1 VVLAESRGEWKF
13 LVTGAAYFLTPAIDK
28 VAIQQNRRTGAWE
41 KRGSLF
47 AGFSG
52 FILPTM
58 PYLRNSKLL
67 LMVAAGIVAAS
78 APFPTGAQQ
87 QASDINGR
95 DVLEQVLTQTY
106 QLSIVGKGMM
116 GVGSATAIRRA
127 GTIVLVQKPGLY
139 GSFDRN
145 QIASSS
151 IHGDT
156 ATLYHG
162 NNDIEIPV
170 GERFYVFNIAVGQ
183 DNVTLALL
191 SAQLLNNK
199 KGSGRVWAAVTF
211 DFPVQSLVNA
221 NKDEVF
227 RAIDP
232 WVAPEGHYTGTA
244 VVQAAG
250 QGGNA
255 SAAPGAATSAPPLP
269 SPARPPAQLALGM
282 TRDEVV
288 AAMGVPQRET
298 SFQGRAWLT
307 YPNMVIVLEDGKLK
321 SIDQSAAAPAKAA
334 IRSTPDGAEIY
345 LDGQLI
351 GSTPSSLELPAG
363 THDLSVRL
371 SGYQDWNRSMRVLSG
386 SEINLDAKLEK
397 K

>member
-1 VVLAESRGEWKF
+1 MKK
-13 LVTGAAYFLTPAIDK
+13 T
-28 VAIQQNRRTGAWE
+28 RT
-41 KRGSLF
+41 LF
-47 AGFSG
+47 AGFSS
-52 FILPTM
+52 FILSTM

-67 LMVAAGIVAAS
+67 LIVAAAIFLAPS
-78 APFPTGAQQ
+78 ACFPIWAQQ
-87 QASDINGR
+87 QPSDYNGR

-106 QLSIVGKGMM
+106 QLSLVGKGMM
-116 GVGSATAIRRA
+116 GMGSASAIRRA
-127 GTIVLVQKPGLY
+127 GTIVLLQKPGLF

-145 QIASSS
+145 QIASST

-170 GERFYVFNIAVGQ
+170 GERFYVFSIAIGQ

-199 KGSGRVWAAVTF
+199 KGSGRVWAALTF
-211 DFPVQSLVNA
+211 DFPVQTLVNA

-232 WVAPEGHYTGTA
+232 WVAPEGHYSGTA
-244 VVQAAG
+244 VVQAAAG
-250 QGGNA
+250 QGGP
-255 SAAPGAATSAPPLP
+255 SAASAPPP
-269 SPARPPAQLALGM
+269 PPASPARPPAQLTLGM

-288 AAMGVPQRET
+288 AAMGTPQRET

-307 YPNMVIVLEDGKLK
+307 YPNMVVVLEDGKLK
-321 SIDQSAAAPAKAA
+321 SIDQSAVSPAKVA

-345 LDGQLI
+345 LDGQMI
-351 GSTPSSLELPAG
+351 GSTPSTLELPAG
-363 THDLSVRL
+363 THELSVRL
-371 SGYQDWNRSMRVLSG
+371 SGYQDWTRSMRVLSG

>member
-1 VVLAESRGEWKF
+1 
-13 LVTGAAYFLTPAIDK
+13 
-28 VAIQQNRRTGAWE
+28 
-41 KRGSLF
+41 
-47 AGFSG
+47 
-52 FILPTM
+52 M
-58 PYLRNSKLL
+58 
-67 LMVAAGIVAAS
+67 MVAGIFLAAS
-78 APFPTGAQQ
+78 APFQIGAQQ
-87 QASDINGR
+87 QAADINGR
-95 DVLEQVLTQTY
+95 EVLEQVLTQTY

-116 GVGSATAIRRA
+116 GVGSASAIRRA
-127 GTIVLVQKPGLY
+127 GTIVLVQKPGLS

-170 GERFYVFNIAVGQ
+170 GERFYVFSIAVGQ

-191 SAQLLNNK
+191 SAQLMNNK
-199 KGSGRVWAAVTF
+199 KGSGRAWAAITF
-211 DFPVQSLVNA
+211 DFPVQTLVNA

-244 VVQAAG
+244 VGQAAAAQDG
-250 QGGNA
+250 P
-255 SAAPGAATSAPPLP
+255 SAASAATSAPPP
-269 SPARPPAQLALGM
+269 PNSARLPAQLTLGM

-288 AAMGVPQRET
+288 AAMGTPQRET
-298 SFQGRAWLT
+298 SFEGHAWLT
-307 YPNMVIVLEDGKLK
+307 YPNMVVVLEDGKLK
-321 SIDQSAAAPAKAA
+321 SIDQAVAAPAKVA
-334 IRSTPDGAEIY
+334 IHSTPDGAEIY

-351 GSTPSSLELPAG
+351 GSTPSTLELPSG
-363 THDLSVRL
+363 THELSVRL
-371 SGYQDWNRSMRVLSG
+371 SGYQDWTRSMRVLSG

>member
-1 VVLAESRGEWKF
+1 
-13 LVTGAAYFLTPAIDK
+13 
-28 VAIQQNRRTGAWE
+28 
-41 KRGSLF
+41 
-47 AGFSG
+47 
-52 FILPTM
+52 M

-67 LMVAAGIVAAS
+67 LIVAAGIFLAAS
-78 APFPTGAQQ
+78 ACFPIWAQQ
-87 QASDINGR
+87 QAADTNGR
-95 DVLEQVLTQTY
+95 EVLEQVLTQTY

-116 GVGSATAIRRA
+116 GVGSASAIRRA

-162 NNDIEIPV
+162 NNDVEIPV
-170 GERFYVFNIAVGQ
+170 GERFYVFSIAVGQ

-211 DFPVQSLVNA
+211 DFPAQSLVNA

-244 VVQAAG
+244 VVQAAAA
-250 QGGNA
+250 QGGPSAA
-255 SAAPGAATSAPPLP
+255 SAAAPALPPP
-269 SPARPPAQLALGM
+269 SPARPAAQLTLGM

-288 AAMGVPQRET
+288 AAMGTPQRET

-321 SIDQSAAAPAKAA
+321 SIDQSTAAPAKVA

-351 GSTPSSLELPAG
+351 GSTPSTLELPAG

>member
-1 VVLAESRGEWKF
+1 
-13 LVTGAAYFLTPAIDK
+13 
-28 VAIQQNRRTGAWE
+28 
-41 KRGSLF
+41 
-47 AGFSG
+47 
-52 FILPTM
+52 M
-58 PYLRNSKLL
+58 PCPRNSKLL
-67 LMVAAGIVAAS
+67 LIVAAGIFLAAS
-78 APFPTGAQQ
+78 ASFPIWAQQ
-87 QASDINGR
+87 QAADTNGR
-95 DVLEQVLTQTY
+95 EVLEQVLTQTY

-116 GVGSATAIRRA
+116 GVGSVTAIRRA

-139 GSFDRN
+139 ASFDRN

-170 GERFYVFNIAVGQ
+170 GERFYVFSIAIGQ

-191 SAQLLNNK
+191 SAQLMNNK
-199 KGSGRVWAAVTF
+199 KGSGRAWAAVTF
-211 DFPVQSLVNA
+211 DFPVQTLVNA

-244 VVQAAG
+244 VARAAG
-250 QGGNA
+250 P
-255 SAAPGAATSAPPLP
+255 SATAAATPAPSPP
-269 SPARPPAQLALGM
+269 SPAMAPAQLTLGM

-288 AAMGVPQRET
+288 AAMGTPQRET
-298 SFQGRAWLT
+298 SFQGRSWLT
-307 YPNMVIVLEDGKLK
+307 YPNMVVVLEDGKLK
-321 SIDQSAAAPAKAA
+321 SIDQSTAAPAKVA

-345 LDGQLI
+345 LDGQMI

-363 THDLSVRL
+363 THELSVRL
-371 SGYQDWNRSMRVLSG
+371 PGYQDWTRSMRVLSG

>member
-1 VVLAESRGEWKF
+1 
-13 LVTGAAYFLTPAIDK
+13 
-28 VAIQQNRRTGAWE
+28 
-41 KRGSLF
+41 
-47 AGFSG
+47 
-52 FILPTM
+52 M
-58 PYLRNSKLL
+58 PCPRNSKLL
-67 LMVAAGIVAAS
+67 LIVAAGIFLAAS
-78 APFPTGAQQ
+78 ASFPIWARQ
-87 QASDINGR
+87 QAADTNGR
-95 DVLEQVLTQTY
+95 EVLEQVLTQTY

-116 GVGSATAIRRA
+116 GVGSVTAIRRA

-139 GSFDRN
+139 ASFDRN

-170 GERFYVFNIAVGQ
+170 GERFYVFSIAIGQ

-191 SAQLLNNK
+191 SAQLMNNK
-199 KGSGRVWAAVTF
+199 KGSGRAWAAVTF
-211 DFPVQSLVNA
+211 DFPVQTLVNA

-232 WVAPEGHYTGTA
+232 WVAPEGRYTGTA
-244 VVQAAG
+244 VVPAAAS
-250 QGGNA
+250 QGGP
-255 SAAPGAATSAPPLP
+255 SAAATPAPSPP
-269 SPARPPAQLALGM
+269 SPAMAPAQLTLGM

-288 AAMGVPQRET
+288 AAMGTPQRET
-298 SFQGRAWLT
+298 SFQGRSWLT
-307 YPNMVIVLEDGKLK
+307 YPNMVVVLEDGKLK
-321 SIDQSAAAPAKAA
+321 SIDQSTAAPAKVA
-334 IRSTPDGAEIY
+334 IRSAPDGAEIY
-345 LDGQLI
+345 LDGQMI
-351 GSTPSSLELPAG
+351 GSTPSTLELPAG

-371 SGYQDWNRSMRVLSG
+371 PGYQDWTRSMRVLSG

>member
-1 VVLAESRGEWKF
+1 
-13 LVTGAAYFLTPAIDK
+13 
-28 VAIQQNRRTGAWE
+28 
-41 KRGSLF
+41 
-47 AGFSG
+47 
-52 FILPTM
+52 M
-58 PYLRNSKLL
+58 PCPRNGKLL
-67 LMVAAGIVAAS
+67 LIVAAGIFLAAS
-78 APFPTGAQQ
+78 ASFPIWAQQ
-87 QASDINGR
+87 QASDFNGR

-170 GERFYVFNIAVGQ
+170 GERFYVFSIAIGQ

-191 SAQLLNNK
+191 SAQLMNNK
-199 KGSGRVWAAVTF
+199 KGSGRAWAAVTF
-211 DFPVQSLVNA
+211 DFPVQTLVNA

-244 VVQAAG
+244 VARAAG
-250 QGGNA
+250 P
-255 SAAPGAATSAPPLP
+255 SAAAAATPAP
-269 SPARPPAQLALGM
+269 SPSSPAMAPGQLTLGM

-288 AAMGVPQRET
+288 AAMGTPQRET

-321 SIDQSAAAPAKAA
+321 SIDQSTAAPAKVA

-345 LDGQLI
+345 LDGQMI

-363 THDLSVRL
+363 THELSVRL
-371 SGYQDWNRSMRVLSG
+371 PGYQDWTRSMRVLSG

>member
-1 VVLAESRGEWKF
+1 
-13 LVTGAAYFLTPAIDK
+13 
-28 VAIQQNRRTGAWE
+28 
-41 KRGSLF
+41 
-47 AGFSG
+47 
-52 FILPTM
+52 M
-58 PYLRNSKLL
+58 PCPRNSKLL
-67 LMVAAGIVAAS
+67 LIVAAGIFLAAS
-78 APFPTGAQQ
+78 ASFPIWAQQ
-87 QASDINGR
+87 QAADTNGR
-95 DVLEQVLTQTY
+95 EVLEQVLTQTY

-116 GVGSATAIRRA
+116 GVGSVTAIRRA

-139 GSFDRN
+139 ASFDRN

-170 GERFYVFNIAVGQ
+170 GERFYVFSIAIGQ

-191 SAQLLNNK
+191 SAQLMNNK
-199 KGSGRVWAAVTF
+199 KGSGRAWAAVTF
-211 DFPVQSLVNA
+211 DFPVQTLVNA

-244 VVQAAG
+244 VARAAG
-250 QGGNA
+250 P
-255 SAAPGAATSAPPLP
+255 SAAAAATPAPSPP
-269 SPARPPAQLALGM
+269 SPAMAPAQLTLGM

-288 AAMGVPQRET
+288 AAMGTPQRET
-298 SFQGRAWLT
+298 SFQGRSWLT
-307 YPNMVIVLEDGKLK
+307 YPNMVVVLEDGKLK
-321 SIDQSAAAPAKAA
+321 SIDQSTAAPAKVA

-345 LDGQLI
+345 LDGQMI

-363 THDLSVRL
+363 THELSVRL
-371 SGYQDWNRSMRVLSG
+371 PGYQDWTRSMRVLSG

>member
-1 VVLAESRGEWKF
+1 MLA
-13 LVTGAAYFLTPAIDK
+13 
-28 VAIQQNRRTGAWE
+28 RR
-41 KRGSLF
+41 R
-47 AGFSG
+47 
-52 FILPTM
+52 
-58 PYLRNSKLL
+58 
-67 LMVAAGIVAAS
+67 
-78 APFPTGAQQ
+78 
-87 QASDINGR
+87 
-95 DVLEQVLTQTY
+95 
-106 QLSIVGKGMM
+106 
-116 GVGSATAIRRA
+116 AIRRA

-170 GERFYVFNIAVGQ
+170 GERFYVFSIAVGQ

-244 VVQAAG
+244 VVQPVSA
-250 QGGNA
+250 QGSG
-255 SAAPGAATSAPPLP
+255 SAASGLATSAPPPP
-269 SPARPPAQLALGM
+269 SPARPPAQLTLGM

-288 AAMGVPQRET
+288 AAMGTPQRET

-321 SIDQSAAAPAKAA
+321 SIDQSTAAPAKVA

-371 SGYQDWNRSMRVLSG
+371 SGYQDWN
-386 SEINLDAKLEK
+386 SEHASSFGQRN
-397 K
+397 

>member
-1 VVLAESRGEWKF
+1 
-13 LVTGAAYFLTPAIDK
+13 
-28 VAIQQNRRTGAWE
+28 
-41 KRGSLF
+41 
-47 AGFSG
+47 
-52 FILPTM
+52 M
-58 PYLRNSKLL
+58 PCPRNSKLL
-67 LMVAAGIVAAS
+67 LIVAAGIFLAAS
-78 APFPTGAQQ
+78 ASFPIWAQQ
-87 QASDINGR
+87 QAADTNGR
-95 DVLEQVLTQTY
+95 EVLEQVLTQTY

-116 GVGSATAIRRA
+116 GVGSVTAIRRA

-139 GSFDRN
+139 ASFDRN

-170 GERFYVFNIAVGQ
+170 GERFYVFSIAIGQ

-191 SAQLLNNK
+191 SAQLMNNK
-199 KGSGRVWAAVTF
+199 KGSGRAWAAVTF
-211 DFPVQSLVNA
+211 DFPVQTLVNA

-244 VVQAAG
+244 VARAAG
-250 QGGNA
+250 P
-255 SAAPGAATSAPPLP
+255 SAAAAATPAP
-269 SPARPPAQLALGM
+269 SPSSPAMAPAQLTLGM

-288 AAMGVPQRET
+288 AAMGTPQRET

-307 YPNMVIVLEDGKLK
+307 YPNMVVVLEDGKLK
-321 SIDQSAAAPAKAA
+321 SIDQSTAAPAKVA

-345 LDGQLI
+345 LDGQMI

-363 THDLSVRL
+363 THELSVRL
-371 SGYQDWNRSMRVLSG
+371 PGYQDWTRSMRVLSG

>member
-1 VVLAESRGEWKF
+1 
-13 LVTGAAYFLTPAIDK
+13 
-28 VAIQQNRRTGAWE
+28 
-41 KRGSLF
+41 
-47 AGFSG
+47 
-52 FILPTM
+52 M

-67 LMVAAGIVAAS
+67 LIVAAS
-78 APFPTGAQQ
+78 IFLAASASYPIWAQQ
-87 QASDINGR
+87 GAADINGR
-95 DVLEQVLTQTY
+95 EVLEQVLTQTY

-116 GVGSATAIRRA
+116 GVGSASAIRRA

-170 GERFYVFNIAVGQ
+170 GERFYVFSIAVGQ

-244 VVQAAG
+244 VVQPVSA
-250 QGGNA
+250 QGSG
-255 SAAPGAATSAPPLP
+255 SAASGLATSAPPPP
-269 SPARPPAQLALGM
+269 SPARPPAQLTLGM

-288 AAMGVPQRET
+288 AAMGTPQRET

-321 SIDQSAAAPAKAA
+321 SIDQSTAAPAKVA

>member
-1 VVLAESRGEWKF
+1 
-13 LVTGAAYFLTPAIDK
+13 
-28 VAIQQNRRTGAWE
+28 
-41 KRGSLF
+41 
-47 AGFSG
+47 
-52 FILPTM
+52 M
-58 PYLRNSKLL
+58 PCPRNGKLL
-67 LMVAAGIVAAS
+67 LIVAAGIFLAAS
-78 APFPTGAQQ
+78 ASFPIWAQQ
-87 QASDINGR
+87 QASDFNGR

-170 GERFYVFNIAVGQ
+170 GERFYVFSIAIGQ

-191 SAQLLNNK
+191 SAQLMNNK
-199 KGSGRVWAAVTF
+199 KGSGRAWAAVTF
-211 DFPVQSLVNA
+211 DFPVQTLVNA

-244 VVQAAG
+244 VARAAG
-250 QGGNA
+250 P
-255 SAAPGAATSAPPLP
+255 SAAAAATPAP
-269 SPARPPAQLALGM
+269 SPSSPAMAPGQLTLGM

-288 AAMGVPQRET
+288 AAMGTPQRET

-307 YPNMVIVLEDGKLK
+307 YPNMVVVLEDGKLK
-321 SIDQSAAAPAKAA
+321 SIDQSTAAPAKVA

-345 LDGQLI
+345 LDGQMI

-363 THDLSVRL
+363 THELSVRL
-371 SGYQDWNRSMRVLSG
+371 PGYQDWTRSMRVLSG

>member
-1 VVLAESRGEWKF
+1 MALAEIEGRLEVFVVG
-13 LVTGAAYFLTPAIDK
+13 VPYFLTQAIDK
-28 VAIQQNRRTGAWE
+28 GAIQPNRHVE
-41 KRGSLF
+41 KRDVLSRCL
-47 AGFSG
+47 SG
-52 FILPTM
+52 FILPAM
-58 PYLRNSKLL
+58 PIQRNSRLPALAIAILL
-67 LMVAAGIVAAS
+67 S
-78 APFPTGAQQ
+78 ALCSHPIWAQQ
-87 QASDINGR
+87 RASDFNGR

-116 GVGSATAIRRA
+116 GAGSATAIRRA
-127 GTIVLVQKPGLY
+127 GTIVLVQKTGLY

-162 NNDIEIPV
+162 NKDIEIPV
-170 GERFYVFNIAVGQ
+170 GERFYVFSIAIGQ

-191 SAQLLNNK
+191 SAQLLNNP
-199 KGSGRVWAAVTF
+199 KGSGRVWAAITF
-211 DFPVQSLVNA
+211 DFPVQTLVNA

-244 VVQAAG
+244 FSQAAAA
-250 QGGNA
+250 QGGPSAA
-255 SAAPGAATSAPPLP
+255 SAALPP
-269 SPARPPAQLALGM
+269 SPAKPPAQLTLGM

-288 AAMGVPQRET
+288 AAMGAPQRET

-321 SIDQSAAAPAKAA
+321 SIDQSAPAPAKVA

-345 LDGQLI
+345 LDGQMI
-351 GSTPSSLELPAG
+351 GSTPSTLELPEG
-363 THDLSVRL
+363 THELSVRL
-371 SGYQDWNRSMRVLSG
+371 SGYQDWTRSMRVLSG

>member
-1 VVLAESRGEWKF
+1 
-13 LVTGAAYFLTPAIDK
+13 
-28 VAIQQNRRTGAWE
+28 
-41 KRGSLF
+41 
-47 AGFSG
+47 
-52 FILPTM
+52 M
-58 PYLRNSKLL
+58 LL
-67 LMVAAGIVAAS
+67 IVAAGIFLAAS
-78 APFPTGAQQ
+78 ASFPIWAQQ
-87 QASDINGR
+87 QASDFNGR

-170 GERFYVFNIAVGQ
+170 GERFYVFSIAIGQ

-191 SAQLLNNK
+191 SAQLMNNK
-199 KGSGRVWAAVTF
+199 KGSGRAWAAVTF
-211 DFPVQSLVNA
+211 DFPVQTLVNA

-244 VVQAAG
+244 VARAAG
-250 QGGNA
+250 P
-255 SAAPGAATSAPPLP
+255 SAAAAATPAP
-269 SPARPPAQLALGM
+269 SPSSPAMAPAQLTLGM

-288 AAMGVPQRET
+288 AAMGTPQRET

-307 YPNMVIVLEDGKLK
+307 YPNMVVVLEDGKLK
-321 SIDQSAAAPAKAA
+321 SIDQSTAAPAKVA

-345 LDGQLI
+345 LDGQMI

-363 THDLSVRL
+363 THELSVRL
-371 SGYQDWNRSMRVLSG
+371 PGYQDWTRSMRVLSG

>member
-1 VVLAESRGEWKF
+1 
-13 LVTGAAYFLTPAIDK
+13 
-28 VAIQQNRRTGAWE
+28 
-41 KRGSLF
+41 
-47 AGFSG
+47 
-52 FILPTM
+52 M
-58 PYLRNSKLL
+58 PCPRNSKLL
-67 LMVAAGIVAAS
+67 LIVAAGIFLAAS
-78 APFPTGAQQ
+78 ASFPIWAQQ
-87 QASDINGR
+87 QASDFNGR

-170 GERFYVFNIAVGQ
+170 GERFYVFSIAIGQ

-191 SAQLLNNK
+191 SAQLMNNK
-199 KGSGRVWAAVTF
+199 KGSGRAWAAVTF
-211 DFPVQSLVNA
+211 DFPVQTLVNA

-244 VVQAAG
+244 VARAAG
-250 QGGNA
+250 P
-255 SAAPGAATSAPPLP
+255 SATAAATPAPSPP
-269 SPARPPAQLALGM
+269 SPAMAPAQLTLGM

-288 AAMGVPQRET
+288 AAMGTPQRET

-307 YPNMVIVLEDGKLK
+307 YPNMVVVLEDGKLK
-321 SIDQSAAAPAKAA
+321 SIDQSTAAPAKVA

-345 LDGQLI
+345 LDGQMI

-363 THDLSVRL
+363 THELSVRL
-371 SGYQDWNRSMRVLSG
+371 PGYHDWTRSMRVLSG

>member
-1 VVLAESRGEWKF
+1 
-13 LVTGAAYFLTPAIDK
+13 
-28 VAIQQNRRTGAWE
+28 
-41 KRGSLF
+41 
-47 AGFSG
+47 
-52 FILPTM
+52 M

-67 LMVAAGIVAAS
+67 LMVAAGIFLTAS
-78 APFPTGAQQ
+78 ASFPIWAQQ
-87 QASDINGR
+87 QAADINGR
-95 DVLEQVLTQTY
+95 EVLEQVLTQTY

-199 KGSGRVWAAVTF
+199 KGSGRAWAAITF
-211 DFPVQSLVNA
+211 DFPVQTLVNA

-255 SAAPGAATSAPPLP
+255 SAASAGATPASPPP
-269 SPARPPAQLALGM
+269 APARPPAELTLGM
-282 TRDEVV
+282 RREEVV

-321 SIDQSAAAPAKAA
+321 SIDQSAAAPAKVA

>member
-1 VVLAESRGEWKF
+1 VPLNEIEGRLEVFA
-13 LVTGAAYFLTPAIDK
+13 TGVPYVLTPAIDQ
-28 VAIQQNRRTGAWE
+28 VAIRPNSRLG
-41 KRGSLF
+41 KRGTLS
-47 AGFSG
+47 ARFSG
-52 FILPTM
+52 LILPTM
-58 PYLRNSKLL
+58 RYARNSKLL
-67 LMVAAGIVAAS
+67 LIVAAGVFLAAS
-78 APFPTGAQQ
+78 ACFPIWAQQ
-87 QASDINGR
+87 QPADFNGR

-106 QLSIVGKGMM
+106 QLSVVGKGVM
-116 GVGSATAIRRA
+116 GAGSATAIRRA

-162 NNDIEIPV
+162 NKDIEIPV
-170 GERFYVFNIAVGQ
+170 GERFYVFSIAIGQ

-199 KGSGRVWAAVTF
+199 KGSGRAWAAITF
-211 DFPVQSLVNA
+211 DFPVQTLVNA

-244 VVQAAG
+244 VSQAAVA
-250 QGGNA
+250 QGGP
-255 SAAPGAATSAPPLP
+255 SAAVAPPP
-269 SPARPPAQLALGM
+269 SPAKPPAQLTLGM

-288 AAMGVPQRET
+288 GAMGTPQRET

-321 SIDQSAAAPAKAA
+321 SIDQSAPAPAKVA

-345 LDGQLI
+345 LDGQMI
-351 GSTPSSLELPAG
+351 GSTPSTLEVPAG
-363 THDLSVRL
+363 THELSVRL
-371 SGYQDWNRSMRVLSG
+371 SGFQDWTRSMRVLSG

>member
-1 VVLAESRGEWKF
+1 
-13 LVTGAAYFLTPAIDK
+13 
-28 VAIQQNRRTGAWE
+28 
-41 KRGSLF
+41 LF
-47 AGFSG
+47 AGFRG

-67 LMVAAGIVAAS
+67 LVLAAGIFLAAGAS
-78 APFPTGAQQ
+78 FPVGAQQ
-87 QASDINGR
+87 QAADINGR
-95 DVLEQVLTQTY
+95 EVLEQVLTQTY

-116 GVGSATAIRRA
+116 GVGSASAIRRA
-127 GTIVLVQKPGLY
+127 GTIVLVQKAGLY

-211 DFPVQSLVNA
+211 DFPAQSLVNA

-244 VVQAAG
+244 VVQAASA
-250 QGGNA
+250 QGNA
-255 SAAPGAATSAPPLP
+255 SAAPGVATSASPPP
-269 SPARPPAQLALGM
+269 SPARPPAQLTLGM

-288 AAMGVPQRET
+288 AAMGTPQRET

-321 SIDQSAAAPAKAA
+321 SIDQSTAAPAKVA

-345 LDGQLI
+345 LDGQMI

>member
-1 VVLAESRGEWKF
+1 
-13 LVTGAAYFLTPAIDK
+13 
-28 VAIQQNRRTGAWE
+28 
-41 KRGSLF
+41 
-47 AGFSG
+47 
-52 FILPTM
+52 M

-67 LMVAAGIVAAS
+67 LMVAAGIFLGAS
-78 APFPTGAQQ
+78 ASFPIWAQQ
-87 QASDINGR
+87 QAADTNGR
-95 DVLEQVLTQTY
+95 EVLEQVLTQTY

-116 GVGSATAIRRA
+116 GVGSGTAIRRA

-199 KGSGRVWAAVTF
+199 KGSGRAWAAVTF
-211 DFPVQSLVNA
+211 DFPVQTLVNA

-244 VVQAAG
+244 VAGAAG
-250 QGGNA
+250 P
-255 SAAPGAATSAPPLP
+255 SAAAAATPAPSPP
-269 SPARPPAQLALGM
+269 SPAMAPAQLTLGM

-288 AAMGVPQRET
+288 AA
-298 SFQGRAWLT
+298 
-307 YPNMVIVLEDGKLK
+307 
-321 SIDQSAAAPAKAA
+321 
-334 IRSTPDGAEIY
+334 
-345 LDGQLI
+345 
-351 GSTPSSLELPAG
+351 
-363 THDLSVRL
+363 
-371 SGYQDWNRSMRVLSG
+371 
-386 SEINLDAKLEK
+386 
-397 K
+397 

>member
-1 VVLAESRGEWKF
+1 MPL
-13 LVTGAAYFLTPAIDK
+13 
-28 VAIQQNRRTGAWE
+28 
-41 KRGSLF
+41 
-47 AGFSG
+47 SG
-52 FILPTM
+52 
-58 PYLRNSKLL
+58 NSKLL
-67 LMVAAGIVAAS
+67 AVAAGVVLAGFCCLPS
-78 APFPTGAQQ
+78 WGQQ
-87 QASDINGR
+87 QSADSNGR
-95 DVLEQVLTQTY
+95 EVLEQVLSQTY

-139 GSFDRN
+139 ASFDRN

-162 NNDIEIPV
+162 NKDLEIPV
-170 GERFYVFNIAVGQ
+170 GERFYIFNIAVGQ

-191 SAQLLNNK
+191 SAQLMNGS

-211 DFPVQSLVNA
+211 DFPVQTLVNA
-221 NKDEVF
+221 KKDDVF

-232 WVAPEGHYTGTA
+232 WVAPEGRYNGGVVGQATA
-244 VVQAAG
+244 VQSG
-250 QGGNA
+250 PPSA
-255 SAAPGAATSAPPLP
+255 SAGATVSSAATPV
-269 SPARPPAQLALGM
+269 RPPAELALGM

-288 AAMGVPQRET
+288 AAMGTPQRET

-321 SIDQSAAAPAKAA
+321 SIDQSAPAPAKVAVH
-334 IRSTPDGAEIY
+334 SNPDGAEIY

-351 GSTPSSLELPAG
+351 GSTPSTVELPAG
-363 THDLSVRL
+363 NHELSVRL
-371 SGYQDWNRSMRVLSG
+371 SGYQDWTRSMRVLSG
-386 SEINLDAKLEK
+386 SEISLNATLEK

>member
-1 VVLAESRGEWKF
+1 MPL
-13 LVTGAAYFLTPAIDK
+13 
-28 VAIQQNRRTGAWE
+28 
-41 KRGSLF
+41 
-47 AGFSG
+47 SG
-52 FILPTM
+52 
-58 PYLRNSKLL
+58 NSKLL
-67 LMVAAGIVAAS
+67 AVAAGVVLAGFS
-78 APFPTGAQQ
+78 CLPSWGQQ
-87 QASDINGR
+87 QTADSNGR
-95 DVLEQVLTQTY
+95 EVLEQVLSQTY
-106 QLSIVGKGMM
+106 QLSIVGKSMM

-139 GSFDRN
+139 ASFDRN

-162 NNDIEIPV
+162 NKDLEIPV
-170 GERFYVFNIAVGQ
+170 GERFYIFNIAVGQ

-191 SAQLLNNK
+191 SAQLMNGS

-211 DFPVQSLVNA
+211 DFPVQALVNA
-221 NKDEVF
+221 RKDEVF

-232 WVAPEGHYTGTA
+232 WVAPEGRYTGGVVGQATA
-244 VVQAAG
+244 VQNGAPS
-250 QGGNA
+250 A
-255 SAAPGAATSAPPLP
+255 SARATASSAAT
-269 SPARPPAQLALGM
+269 PARPPADLALGM

-288 AAMGVPQRET
+288 AAMGTPQRET

-321 SIDQSAAAPAKAA
+321 SVDQSAPAPAKVALH
-334 IRSTPDGAEIY
+334 SNPDGAEIY

-351 GSTPSSLELPAG
+351 GSTPSIVQLPAG
-363 THDLSVRL
+363 NHELSVRL
-371 SGYQDWNRSMRVLSG
+371 SGYQDWTRSMRILSG
-386 SEINLDAKLEK
+386 SEISLNATLEK

>member
-1 VVLAESRGEWKF
+1 MEVFRHGRGI
-13 LVTGAAYFLTPAIDK
+13 LLTPAIDK
-28 VAIQQNRRTGAWE
+28 VAIRQNRRTGAWE

-67 LMVAAGIVAAS
+67 LMVAAGVFLAAS

-87 QASDINGR
+87 QAADINGR

-232 WVAPEGHYTGTA
+232 WVAPEGHYTETA
-244 VVQAAG
+244 VVQAAAA
-250 QGGNA
+250 QGSPSAA
-255 SAAPGAATSAPPLP
+255 SAVATPASPAPG
-269 SPARPPAQLALGM
+269 PASPPAELTLGM
-282 TRDEVV
+282 RREEVV

>member
-1 VVLAESRGEWKF
+1 MKSPF
-13 LVTGAAYFLTPAIDK
+13 DP
-28 VAIQQNRRTGAWE
+28 TGAWG
-41 KRGSLF
+41 KRGTLS
-47 AGFSG
+47 ARFSS
-52 FILPTM
+52 FILPAM
-58 PYLRNSKLL
+58 PLLSNSRMPSLAIAILL
-67 LMVAAGIVAAS
+67 GALCSCPMW
-78 APFPTGAQQ
+78 AQQ
-87 QASDINGR
+87 QPSDFNGR

-106 QLSIVGKGMM
+106 QLSVVGKGMM
-116 GVGSATAIRRA
+116 GTGSASAIRRA

-162 NNDIEIPV
+162 NKDIEIPV
-170 GERFYVFNIAVGQ
+170 GERFYVFSIAIGQ

-199 KGSGRVWAAVTF
+199 KGSGRAWAAITF
-211 DFPVQSLVNA
+211 DFPVQTLVNA

-244 VVQAAG
+244 VLQAAAA
-250 QGGNA
+250 QGA
-255 SAAPGAATSAPPLP
+255 PSAAPVAPPP
-269 SPARPPAQLALGM
+269 SPAKPPAQLTVGM

-288 AAMGVPQRET
+288 AAMGTPQRET

-307 YPNMVIVLEDGKLK
+307 YPNMVVVLDEGKLK
-321 SIDQSAAAPAKAA
+321 SIDQSAPAPAKVA

-351 GSTPSSLELPAG
+351 GSTPSTLQLPEG
-363 THDLSVRL
+363 THELSVRL
-371 SGYQDWNRSMRVLSG
+371 SGYQDWTRSMRVLSG

>member
-1 VVLAESRGEWKF
+1 
-13 LVTGAAYFLTPAIDK
+13 
-28 VAIQQNRRTGAWE
+28 
-41 KRGSLF
+41 LF

-67 LMVAAGIVAAS
+67 LMVAAGIFLAAS
-78 APFPTGAQQ
+78 ASLPIWAQQ
-87 QASDINGR
+87 QAADTNGR
-95 DVLEQVLTQTY
+95 EVLEQVLTQTY

-116 GVGSATAIRRA
+116 GVGSASAIRRA

-162 NNDIEIPV
+162 NNDVEIPV
-170 GERFYVFNIAVGQ
+170 GERFYVFSIAVGQ

-211 DFPVQSLVNA
+211 DFPAQSLVNA

-244 VVQAAG
+244 VVQAAAA
-250 QGGNA
+250 QGGPSAA
-255 SAAPGAATSAPPLP
+255 SAAAPALPPP
-269 SPARPPAQLALGM
+269 SPARPAAQLTLGM

-288 AAMGVPQRET
+288 AAMGTPQRET

-321 SIDQSAAAPAKAA
+321 SIDQSTAAPAKVA

-351 GSTPSSLELPAG
+351 GSTPSTLELPAG

>member
-1 VVLAESRGEWKF
+1 
-13 LVTGAAYFLTPAIDK
+13 
-28 VAIQQNRRTGAWE
+28 
-41 KRGSLF
+41 
-47 AGFSG
+47 
-52 FILPTM
+52 M
-58 PYLRNSKLL
+58 PCPRNSKLL
-67 LMVAAGIVAAS
+67 LIVAAGIFLAAS
-78 APFPTGAQQ
+78 ASFPIWAQQ
-87 QASDINGR
+87 QASDFNGR

-116 GVGSATAIRRA
+116 GVGSGTAIRRA

-170 GERFYVFNIAVGQ
+170 GERFYVFSIAIGQ

-191 SAQLLNNK
+191 SAQLMNNK
-199 KGSGRVWAAVTF
+199 KGSGRAWAAVTF
-211 DFPVQSLVNA
+211 DFPVQTLVNA

-244 VVQAAG
+244 VARAAG
-250 QGGNA
+250 P
-255 SAAPGAATSAPPLP
+255 SAAAAATPAP
-269 SPARPPAQLALGM
+269 SPSSPAMAPAQLTLGM

-288 AAMGVPQRET
+288 AAMGTPQRET

-307 YPNMVIVLEDGKLK
+307 YPNMVVVLEDGKLK
-321 SIDQSAAAPAKAA
+321 SIDQSTAAPAKVA

-345 LDGQLI
+345 LDGQMI

-363 THDLSVRL
+363 TRELSVRL
-371 SGYQDWNRSMRVLSG
+371 PGYQDWTRSMRVLSG